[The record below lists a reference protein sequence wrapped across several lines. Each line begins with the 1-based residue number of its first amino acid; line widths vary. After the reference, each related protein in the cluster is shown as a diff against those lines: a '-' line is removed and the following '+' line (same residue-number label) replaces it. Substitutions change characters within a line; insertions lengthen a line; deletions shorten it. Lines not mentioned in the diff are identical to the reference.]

1 MAMLSK
7 IGNFLKTAWAKEPIV
22 TAAITIITLGVVVPL
37 LSPSRKYSGMINEA
51 TPYMYP
57 VPVRDDG
64 NMPDIPSHPC
74 DKEGPSLEWLKK
86 L

>member
-1 MAMLSK
+1 
-7 IGNFLKTAWAKEPIV
+7 
-22 TAAITIITLGVVVPL
+22 
-37 LSPSRKYSGMINEA
+37 MINQA
-51 TPYMYP
+51 TPYNYP